1 VIRRLAVVAALAV
14 AVPLAACGGGGG
26 SRTVKSTGPR
36 PTPKLAKVDA
46 KALRQFD
53 SAMRALRLGGPEA
66 EETAK
71 ARLEDAIKL
80 DGSLWEAFHNLGV
93 IASNQGDDDKAVEL
107 FTKALAI
114 NPSHTPTRLARAEAH
129 RRAGHNGPARADYEA
144 TIKELAEDDPLRRD
158 ASARLAALLRDSGSY
173 DDAVAVLR
181 DTLRV
186 SGPSARVY
194 TELGLI
200 YLAQKRLDMVQLV
213 LAKAKEL
220 DEKDPAV
227 YNALAL
233 MALRMGKAQEAFV
246 RFDYATELDPTYLDA
261 RFNKASVL
269 LDAGDYDRAK
279 AELQIIVDKR
289 PDDYAAQ
296 VALGVAHR
304 GLKDF
309 KTAQK
314 TWQRVVDRGPRRD
327 PSRADAIFNLAIL
340 KSDFLEDVPG
350 AKVMLEQYLQE
361 APGNH
366 PKRQAA
372 DEKRKELGL

>member
-1 VIRRLAVVAALAV
+1 MIRRLAVVAALAV

-26 SRTVKSTGPR
+26 GRTVKSTGPR

-107 FTKALAI
+107 FTKALSI

-144 TIKELAEDDPLRRD
+144 TMKELAEDDPLRRD
-158 ASARLAALLRDSGSY
+158 ASARLAALLRDTGNY
-173 DDAVAVLR
+173 DDAVGVLR

-246 RFDYATELDPTYLDA
+246 RFDYATELDPSYLDA

-296 VALGVAHR
+296 VALGVAQR